1 MKKFVLFFS
10 TTHKKCPSTERK
22 AEGLAKSRSLV
33 VYLYPTKVKYRLR
46 NVIFADFLVC
56 DVFISGS
63 CNLSTPN
70 RKRLYG
76 LENAVSCFKIGG
88 LPATNDKTS
97 RQTSCKPL
105 KPNNHE
111 KTCLQRYCIVSG
123 AAKSSIR
130 SHLQRIPIFLF
141 FLFFLLK

>member
-33 VYLYPTKVKYRLR
+33 VYLLSDESKISASQCYFCRFSRLR
-46 NVIFADFLVC
+46 RFLFPGRVIYL
-56 DVFISGS
+56 
-63 CNLSTPN
+63 LQN

-76 LENAVSCFKIGG
+76 LENSVSCFKIGG

-97 RQTSCKPL
+97 RQASCKPL

-111 KTCLQRYCIVSG
+111 KTCLQRYCIVSV

-130 SHLQRIPIFLF
+130 SHLQGIPIFLF
-141 FLFFLLK
+141 FLFFL

>member
-1 MKKFVLFFS
+1 MKKFVLFFRQYIKS
-10 TTHKKCPSTERK
+10 PSTERK

-63 CNLSTPN
+63 CNLSTSN

-105 KPNNHE
+105 KSNNHD
-111 KTCLQRYCIVSG
+111 KTCLQRYCIVSV

-130 SHLQRIPIFLF
+130 SHLQRSPIFLF
-141 FLFFLLK
+141 FLFFLRK